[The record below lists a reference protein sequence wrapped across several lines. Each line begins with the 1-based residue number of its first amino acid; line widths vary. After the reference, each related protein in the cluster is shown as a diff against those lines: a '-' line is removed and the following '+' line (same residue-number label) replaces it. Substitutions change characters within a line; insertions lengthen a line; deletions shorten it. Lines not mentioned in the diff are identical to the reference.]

1 MSRGFPARQLRLRRT
16 TRYYINKFRI
26 DKIVE
31 YLIKIMLL
39 VNNLLKKKLKILVD
53 FIYNIFVFINI
64 FNFSK
69 KKLIKYFE
77 IKKKKNFKEF

>member
-1 MSRGFPARQLRLRRT
+1 
-16 TRYYINKFRI
+16 
-26 DKIVE
+26 
-31 YLIKIMLL
+31 MLL

-69 KKLIKYFE
+69 KKFDVIIY
-77 IKKKKNFKEF
+77 

>member
-1 MSRGFPARQLRLRRT
+1 
-16 TRYYINKFRI
+16 
-26 DKIVE
+26 
-31 YLIKIMLL
+31 MLL

-69 KKLIKYFE
+69 K
-77 IKKKKNFKEF
+77 IKKIE